1 MASIERACAAH
12 GVALAAA
19 ALQFPLGHPAV
30 VNVIPGSR
38 SRAGMLA
45 NAALM
50 AEPIPESLWADLKA
64 EELLRADAPSPPA
77 SP

>member
-1 MASIERACAAH
+1 M
-12 GVALAAA
+12 ALAAA

-38 SRAGMLA
+38 SRAEVLA

-50 AEPIPESLWADLKA
+50 AEPIPESLRADLKA
-64 EELLRADAPSPPA
+64 ENLLCADAPTPPA
-77 SP
+77 SS